1 MRMSRPQ
8 FCGLLNLNKPKGLT
22 SRRVVDMVAR
32 IVRPAAAGHAGT
44 LDPLATGV
52 LIVCV
57 GRATRLVQYVQR
69 MRKHYRA
76 GFRLGTTS
84 DTDDVEGKLEPVHV
98 LRLPTREEIEAAL
111 PEFTGEVLQRPPAFS
126 AVHVA
131 GRRAYEWARCGER
144 VEPKPRR
151 VTVHALKVVSY
162 AYSDLELDI
171 ECSSGTYVRAI
182 GRDLG
187 ERLGCGA
194 VTASLERTSI
204 GAFRVEDAVE
214 PKELTREGLADVLL
228 PAARAVE
235 ELPAVTLEA
244 EDLRL
249 LAFGQTVPAPESL
262 QTNSQKVAVFDGQG
276 DLAAIGRYDSRL
288 GIIAPNRV
296 LISLVDAD

>member
-1 MRMSRPQ
+1 MSRPQ
-8 FCGLLNLNKPKGLT
+8 VCGLLNLNKPKGLT

-32 IVRPAAAGHAGT
+32 IVRPAAVGHAGT

-126 AVHVA
+126 AVHVD
-131 GRRAYEWARCGER
+131 GRRAYERARRGER
-144 VEPKPRR
+144 VELDPRR

-162 AYSDLELDI
+162 AYPDLELEI

-187 ERLGCGA
+187 EQLGCGA
-194 VTASLERTSI
+194 VMASLERTAI

-244 EDLRL
+244 EDLRQ

-262 QTNSQKVAVFDGQG
+262 HLEGEEVAVLDGQG

-296 LISLVDAD
+296 LANSVDAD